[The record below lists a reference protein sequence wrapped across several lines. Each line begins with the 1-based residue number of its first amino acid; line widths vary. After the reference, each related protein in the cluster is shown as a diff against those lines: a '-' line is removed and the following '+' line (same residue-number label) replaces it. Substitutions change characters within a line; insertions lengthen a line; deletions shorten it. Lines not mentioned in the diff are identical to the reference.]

1 MPKQLNK
8 RNIRKPKKIVSP
20 FNVYW
25 NKKNFI
31 FLFIGLVI
39 IISGFILMSV
49 GSWDSFPSLFI
60 SPVVLVIGYLIILPA
75 SVLITGK
82 HEEENKNEQG
92 VSTYKD

>member
-92 VSTYKD
+92 VSTDKD